1 MGVKRVPVDL
11 DEVVERAVGRKATLA
26 QGRGVALDL
35 AGSAGMI
42 TGDGDLMLRAVEC
55 LLEHAI
61 MASPRG
67 DKVKISLSEA
77 DRHCIEVTD
86 SGPGLKQDEISGVFQ
101 RFYRSNRPRSASEES
116 GLGLPIARAVA
127 MSHGGSL
134 DYTGNHPGASF
145 RLVLPDA

>member
-1 MGVKRVPVDL
+1 V
-11 DEVVERAVGRKATLA
+11 T
-26 QGRGVALDL
+26 LDL
-35 AGSAGMI
+35 SGSGGMI
-42 TGDGDLMLRAVEC
+42 SGDGDLLLRAVEC

-67 DKVKISLSEA
+67 STVRIRLSE
-77 DRHCIEVTD
+77 DGKHCIEVTD

-127 MSHGGSL
+127 MSHGGVL
-134 DYTGNHPGASF
+134 DYTGNNPGTSFKMVLPGA
-145 RLVLPDA
+145 